1 MPLRNFQITLQSATV
16 SPGASGVKCGGVRT
30 VVEVR
35 DCLQDMAIGVESFW
49 PTDSTGDVSV
59 RVQDDLGIDKVA
71 GGDPVVQSLAKRNG
85 GHVCRLSETDPFRC
99 LSYLYDQRTKKCRNS
114 KEITRDTGT

>member
-1 MPLRNFQITLQSATV
+1 MPLRNFRITLQSGTV
-16 SPGASGVKCGGVRT
+16 SPGANGIKYGCVRT

-35 DCLQDMAIGVESFW
+35 DCLQHMAIGVESFW
-49 PTDSTGDVSV
+49 PTNSTRDVSV

-85 GHVCRLSETDPFRC
+85 GGHV
-99 LSYLYDQRTKKCRNS
+99 
-114 KEITRDTGT
+114 